1 MEYYLIFCVVTTICI
16 IFGCQYPGYRR
27 SIIHG
32 NKSLMFRSNLWGFL
46 IIVNMLAAPIMFIVF
61 IFGRRAYQD
70 KVIRILDDIYIKEQ
84 RG

>member
-1 MEYYLIFCVVTTICI
+1 VEYYLVFCIVTTICT

-32 NKSLMFRSNLWGFL
+32 KKDLIFRSTLWGFL
-46 IIVNMLAAPIMFIVF
+46 IIVNMLVAPIMFIVF
-61 IFGRRAYQD
+61 IFARQSYQD
-70 KVIRILDDIYIKEQ
+70 KVVRILDDIYIKEQ